1 MIQSTACAGYDAL
14 PAKSGHSPHQAW
26 RLEVGVSEL
35 SGRSV
40 GALMLTWCLPEEEK
54 NKREKKKKDHERPGI
69 IERLVIANMN
79 LKQLYNNIMAEETT
93 INHPLK
99 PLSLSAIQIQ

>member
-40 GALMLTWCLPEEEK
+40 GALMLTWCLPEEKKE
-54 NKREKKKKDHERPGI
+54 REKEER
-69 IERLVIANMN
+69 
-79 LKQLYNNIMAEETT
+79 
-93 INHPLK
+93 
-99 PLSLSAIQIQ
+99 S

>member
-1 MIQSTACAGYDAL
+1 MA
-14 PAKSGHSPHQAW
+14 
-26 RLEVGVSEL
+26 
-35 SGRSV
+35 
-40 GALMLTWCLPEEEK
+40 
-54 NKREKKKKDHERPGI
+54 I
-69 IERLVIANMN
+69 IERLVITNMN